1 MFVAVLPIVLLKLF
15 VTCAQT
21 EYHHSK
27 ATAKGV
33 RKRASISAF
42 DIWEDEMM
50 DDRLFLQMLA
60 TLSFSMSEGELR
72 SPRLIFSFYNMNDK

>member
-21 EYHHSK
+21 GYNHSK

-33 RKRASISAF
+33 RKRASFSAF

-60 TLSFSMSEGELR
+60 TLSLFLDEVKESLEALDSF
-72 SPRLIFSFYNMNDK
+72 LILSYE

>member
-21 EYHHSK
+21 GFHHSK

-33 RKRASISAF
+33 RKRASFSSF

-60 TLSFSMSEGELR
+60 TLSFSMR
-72 SPRLIFSFYNMNDK
+72 